1 MSEFD
6 DFWGKPISVY
16 SRQMAISDGT
26 LIELNVVAKE
36 VCNQMYPGVSIVVTS
51 AVWNDI
57 EKAVANPSSGNDING
72 VVWDIFSVMREPLF
86 NAIKRG
92 EVQVDIKV
100 IITGIS
106 RRTLQFYKVVAD
118 VCDDGKRPALT
129 IMMPGED

>member
-1 MSEFD
+1 MSVYD

-16 SRQMAISDGT
+16 SRLMAINDGT
-26 LIELNVVAKE
+26 LIELNTVARE
-36 VCNQMYPGVSIVVTS
+36 VCDQMYPGVSVAVTS
-51 AVWNDI
+51 SVWDDI
-57 EKAVANPSSGNDING
+57 QKAVANPTAGNDVNG

-86 NAIKRG
+86 AAIKRG

-106 RRTLQFYKVVAD
+106 RRTLQFYKVVAGT
-118 VCDDGKRPALT
+118 CDDGERPALT